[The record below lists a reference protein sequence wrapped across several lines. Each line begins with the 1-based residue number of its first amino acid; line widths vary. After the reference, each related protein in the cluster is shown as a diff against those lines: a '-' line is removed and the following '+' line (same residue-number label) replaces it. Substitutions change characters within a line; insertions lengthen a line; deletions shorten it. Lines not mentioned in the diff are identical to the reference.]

1 MPISTTT
8 RLTRAPTMSRPR
20 KSCGTRRGGG
30 GRGGCGATACARD
43 RLIRGLV
50 DGRCA
55 GCRGADPDRPRPPS
69 TALDRP
75 GGGHRPRLGGPLS
88 QRAPSID
95 GRGSMTL
102 VLERRQANAIRQH
115 GEADY
120 PAEACGLIG
129 GSVEDGRKVAVLL
142 VPLVNQRTDAAR
154 NRYLIDP
161 ESFRRAQEKLDRDG
175 LGVIGVDH
183 SHPDHA
189 AAPSTFDR
197 EHAWPWLSY
206 VIVGVARGRAGE
218 MTSWTLSDD
227 RAAFDEESI
236 TIEEQKAVWQSPS

>member
-1 MPISTTT
+1 
-8 RLTRAPTMSRPR
+8 
-20 KSCGTRRGGG
+20 
-30 GRGGCGATACARD
+30 
-43 RLIRGLV
+43 
-50 DGRCA
+50 
-55 GCRGADPDRPRPPS
+55 
-69 TALDRP
+69 
-75 GGGHRPRLGGPLS
+75 
-88 QRAPSID
+88 
-95 GRGSMTL
+95 MTL
-102 VLERRQANAIRQH
+102 VLERRQVNAIRQH

-120 PAEACGLIG
+120 PAEACRLIG
-129 GSVEDGRKVAVLL
+129 GTVEDGRKVAVLL

-175 LGVIGVDH
+175 LEVIGVYH